1 MLESNTSIKVLV
13 IHVVIDRGESIK
25 TKVLSVEGGAHK
37 LSQGFMVRL
46 DDFIMWTLIIKINGY
61 KPVYPQMEDG
71 RIYIPIISSWFDKV
85 QIPVCSSRQ
94 KKSVRS
100 EGIT

>member
-13 IHVVIDRGESIK
+13 IHVVTDGGESIK
-25 TKVLSVEGGAHK
+25 TKVLSVGGGAHK
-37 LSQGFMVRL
+37 LSQGFLVRL

-71 RIYIPIISSWFDKV
+71 RYLYTYNLKLIWQSAKSSV
-85 QIPVCSSRQ
+85 
-94 KKSVRS
+94 
-100 EGIT
+100 

>member
-13 IHVVIDRGESIK
+13 IHVVIDGGESIK

-46 DDFIMWTLIIKINGY
+46 DDFIM
-61 KPVYPQMEDG
+61 
-71 RIYIPIISSWFDKV
+71 
-85 QIPVCSSRQ
+85 
-94 KKSVRS
+94 
-100 EGIT
+100 